1 MNSKSFRKTVRGELE
16 KLSRE
21 QMLGFAW
28 RCALRALPYLGAEG
42 NFAFWKKEERQEY
55 IYAIFCALDISAA
68 NSFNDDADAYDSA
81 VYAASYAA
89 NAAVVANYAS
99 YAVAVANYA
108 SYAVAVANYA
118 SYAVD
123 VSYAADASYA
133 AVAAAT
139 AARMDLESIILQ
151 DLKNIQKNEKQSIS
165 TEFYGEI
172 WDNFQKAL
180 KDEDCEYW
188 GNLYQKIFDNQF
200 VLDRE
205 ALKIRVNVPE
215 EIRSRGAAAVA
226 GYLQE
231 MEEEGST
238 RLNEARII
246 ILGDKG
252 AGKTSIARRLIN
264 QNALMPE
271 EKDSTAGV
279 DTTVW
284 KLKKE
289 KINVHIWDFAGH
301 TITHAVHQFFLSE
314 RSLYIIVYNSRTEE
328 RDRLDYW
335 LNYMEN
341 YGGDSKAIILVNK
354 RDEHSVNIPI
364 NSLKEKYP
372 IVEYYAFSIGKDKEE
387 LVEFRN
393 KIASYIENNSSWENQ
408 KIPLNYYQVKE
419 DLEKLFDKKEKE
431 KTQEYITKEEFE
443 NIARSHDVDDID
455 ELLKNLHMLG
465 ISLWYQ
471 NMQKYN
477 TLILNPEWISDG
489 VYKTINWV
497 NENKRHSLSLNDFK
511 EVFNKDKSRFP
522 EKMHKFLFD
531 LMKDYKLAYET
542 EKGDLIIPHLLKEDR
557 PEELPDFPLG
567 ESLMLRYVADQPLP
581 PNTISR
587 FIVRHNEE
595 IKDNLVWRYGVIL
608 EDKKGSLALV
618 REEDRYISVS
628 VKGNNQ
634 TEYISRLRETL
645 NDIFNSY
652 KSDKPK
658 LEYRIKRY
666 GEISDEIEKKK
677 PLWLEDEEI
686 FVLDKRGKS
695 HYDYPTNQKIPM
707 DSIVNIYKINA
718 QNFISGGQGNTITQN
733 NFNFNDCNIA
743 LQSNLNELAQL
754 LIENNKKQEAKD
766 FQNAAKELDQIKGNE
781 NKEEIKKKGVFNR
794 IKRLVNEFTDENSN
808 LHKVVK
814 GVKNGVSIAQD
825 IAKTYNAGAQ
835 WLGLPQVP
843 KPFL

>member
-1 MNSKSFRKTVRGELE
+1 MDSKSFEKIVRGELK
-16 KLSRE
+16 KLNRA

-28 RCALRALPYLGAEG
+28 RCATRALPYLGSGG
-42 NFAFWKKEERQEY
+42 NFAFWEKEKRQEY
-55 IYAIFCALDISAA
+55 IYNIFYALDLVAA
-68 NSFNDDADAYDSA
+68 NRFNYGSA
-81 VYAASYAA
+81 VYYAA
-89 NAAVVANYAS
+89 NAAS
-99 YAVAVANYA
+99 AVSAA
-108 SYAVAVANYA
+108 
-118 SYAVD
+118 D
-123 VSYAADASYA
+123 YAANAASAVYFAANAVYFVSAAASAASAAYYA
-133 AVAAAT
+133 AKAGK
-139 AARMDLESIILQ
+139 DLKSIILQ
-151 DLKNIQKNEKQSIS
+151 DLENIKKNEKQSIS

-180 KDEDCEYW
+180 KAEGCEYW
-188 GNLYQKIFDNQF
+188 GKLYKNIFDNQF
-200 VLDRE
+200 ELDHE
-205 ALKIRVNVPE
+205 ALKTRINVPE

-252 AGKTSIARRLIN
+252 AGKTSIARRLIDPT
-264 QNALMPE
+264 ALMPE

-328 RDRLDYW
+328 KNRLDYW
-335 LNYMEN
+335 LSYMEN

-354 RDEHSVNIPI
+354 RDEHTVNIPI

-443 NIARSHDVDDID
+443 KIARSHDVDDID
-455 ELLKNLHMLG
+455 ELLKNLHILG
-465 ISLWYQ
+465 ISLWYE
-471 NMQKYN
+471 NMQKYD

-497 NENKRHSLSLNDFK
+497 NEKKKHSLSLNDFK

-522 EKMHKFLFD
+522 EKMHKFIFD

-557 PEELPDFPLG
+557 PRELPDFPLG

-587 FIVRHNEE
+587 FIVKHSEE
-595 IKDNLVWRYGVIL
+595 IKDNLVWRYGVVL

-628 VKGNNQ
+628 VKGNNR
-634 TEYISRLRETL
+634 TEYISKLRETL

-666 GEISDEIEKKK
+666 GEISDFVEKNK

-686 FVLDKRGKS
+686 LSHHKRDKS
-695 HYDYPTNQKIPM
+695 YYDYITNGKIPM
-707 DSIVNIYKINA
+707 DPVVNNFNMNA
-718 QNFISGGQGNTITQN
+718 QNIMLGGYGHSITQN
-733 NFNFNDCNIA
+733 NFNFYNCNID
-743 LQSNLNELAQL
+743 LQGNLNELAQL
-754 LIENNKKQEAKD
+754 LIENNDNEEAKD
-766 FQNAAKELDQIKGNE
+766 LQNAAKELDQIKDDKNT
-781 NKEEIKKKGVFNR
+781 EEIKKTGILNR
-794 IKRLVNEFTDENSN
+794 IKRLANELTDEKSN
-808 LHKVVK
+808 LHKAVK
-814 GVKNGVSIAQD
+814 GIKNGIKISQD
-825 IAKTYNAGAQ
+825 IASGYNDIAQ
-835 WLGLPQVP
+835 WVGLPQVP